1 MGDTETPK
9 DATGPVAPPP
19 GPPPVR
25 VRNEPTRQVAESE
38 FEAGPESEF
47 LEACLIVIAHPA
59 QRLLGRRFLLGPGEV
74 LSIGR
79 DPACGAAFSD
89 VDSLSRRHAELRHH
103 GDHVTL
109 TDLGSTN
116 GTWLRERRLEQPV
129 ELTSGDRFQAG
140 AVHFKFLHEADPEQ
154 GYYEAIYEL
163 AVRDGLTGLFNR
175 RKFQEEGEREFARA
189 LRHGRPLA
197 LLMFDIDLFKNVNDH
212 YGHLRGD
219 AVLQRVASLVA
230 GELRRDEVLA
240 RIGGEEFAVLCP
252 ETGLEGGAVLAERLR
267 AALAECLHPDGGAG
281 FHVTC
286 SFGVAAFV
294 PGQASLQDLLAA
306 ADRALY
312 ASKDAGRNRVTCS
325 PA

>member
-1 MGDTETPK
+1 MSNPEPPHDDAGTAT
-9 DATGPVAPPP
+9 ATGA
-19 GPPPVR
+19 
-25 VRNEPTRQVAESE
+25 TRLRAEVTRAVAESE
-38 FEAGPESEF
+38 FEAGPEGEF
-47 LEACLIVIAHPA
+47 LEASLIVIAHPA

-74 LSIGR
+74 LTIGR
-79 DPACGAAFSD
+79 DASCSIALPE

-103 GDHVTL
+103 GDHISL

-116 GTWLRERRLEQPV
+116 GTWLRDRRLEGPT

-197 LLMFDIDLFKNVNDH
+197 LLIFDIDRFKNVNDH

-219 AVLQRVASLVA
+219 AVLQRVASLVT

-240 RIGGEEFAVLCP
+240 RIGGEEFAVVCP

-267 AALAECLHPDGGAG
+267 SALAAFVHPDGNQG

-286 SFGVAAFV
+286 SFGVAAYV
-294 PGQASLQDLLAA
+294 PGMASLQDLQAA

-312 ASKDAGRNRVTCS
+312 AAKEAGRNRAICS

>member
-1 MGDTETPK
+1 MDEPEPTDDDP
-9 DATGPVAPPP
+9 AGPVPATAS
-19 GPPPVR
+19 GR
-25 VRNEPTRQVAESE
+25 TRAEPTREVSESD
-38 FEAGPESEF
+38 FRGLPETDF
-47 LEACLIVIAHPA
+47 LEASLIVIAHPA
-59 QRLLGRRFLLGPGEV
+59 QRFLGRRFLLGPGEV
-74 LSIGR
+74 LTIGR
-79 DPACGAAFSD
+79 DPSCSVAFAE

-103 GDHVTL
+103 GDRISL
-109 TDLGSTN
+109 ADLGSTN
-116 GTWLRERRLEQPV
+116 GTWLRERRLDGPT

-197 LLMFDIDLFKNVNDH
+197 LLMFDIDRFKDVNDR

-219 AVLQRVASLVA
+219 AVLQRISSLVT

-240 RIGGEEFAVLCP
+240 RIGGEEFAVVCP

-267 AALAECLHPDGGAG
+267 GVLAAFVHPDGGEG

-286 SFGVAAFV
+286 SFGVAAYL
-294 PGQASLQDLLAA
+294 PRMASLQELLAA
-306 ADRALY
+306 ADQALY
-312 ASKDAGRNRVTCS
+312 ASKEAGRDRVTC
-325 PA
+325 AQA